1 MRNTRGCRGC
11 PSFRQFFAPK
21 FVEVVGAGSDVSKI
35 FLTAF
40 VATRGTNLYK
50 KSTFVLRQN
59 DSKRN
64 TIDTRTRTTHPYPQI

>member
-35 FLTAF
+35 FWTAF

-59 DSKRN
+59 DSETEHNR
-64 TIDTRTRTTHPYPQI
+64 